1 MLIDRLG
8 NLFHNVPGLRRRE
21 TELICRAHGVLKS
34 GSSALISDEHALIDA
49 LSGHYRRNEIKRWR
63 QLQSVNPGH
72 VWTVNKTVVELV
84 VVRSEEHTSE
94 LQALMRISYACFCL
108 KKKKEKHTSD
118 STTT

>member
-1 MLIDRLG
+1 MPRERSSQLRGGLLIDARVLECLAPMLIYRLG

-49 LSGHYRRNEIKRWR
+49 LSGHYRRTRTKRWR

-72 VWTVNKTVVELV
+72 VWHVTNNV
-84 VVRSEEHTSE
+84 
-94 LQALMRISYACFCL
+94 
-108 KKKKEKHTSD
+108 
-118 STTT
+118 